1 MIQTVDINPDQ
12 SGALQSRG
20 QISQACPTAAL
31 EAPSQTLS
39 AFCLL
44 GWHEGRLSRRQM
56 GRNSPADTC
65 SLQRLLAILPT
76 QVASGPQRG
85 RDVPVTH
92 QVAGRAGQRTAS
104 HVSPQRV
111 LEQE

>member
-1 MIQTVDINPDQ
+1 MIQTVDINPEQ

-20 QISQACPTAAL
+20 SDLTGVSHCPGS
-31 EAPSQTLS
+31 PSQTLS

-44 GWHEGRLSRRQM
+44 GWHEDGLSQRQM

-65 SLQRLLAILPT
+65 SLRLLAILPT
-76 QVASGPQRG
+76 QVAVAHSS

-92 QVAGRAGQRTAS
+92 QVAGRASQGTAS
-104 HVSPQRV
+104 HVSPV
-111 LEQE
+111 SLERE